1 MGNTKRKRKKLKKDN
16 NNESWKE
23 DKKGY
28 NVPFVGTVV
37 SETNNINTSNNDIGI
52 IRYNTWP
59 TGLLLSY
66 MNISPNMN
74 EFLNNNNNNDKLNVL
89 LMEVLVEI
97 ITIGIPIIQLKR
109 DIICYQIQIKQENE
123 QLLLQ
128 QIIHNHLL
136 LSN

>member
-37 SETNNINTSNNDIGI
+37 SETNINTNNNNNIGI

-59 TGLLLSY
+59 TGLLLAY

-74 EFLNNNNNNDKLNVL
+74 EFLNNDNNKLNVL
-89 LMEVLVEI
+89 FMEVLVEI
-97 ITIGIPIIQLKR
+97 ITIGIPIIQLKC
-109 DIICYQIQIKQENE
+109 DIICYQIQIKQKQEENE

-136 LSN
+136 LS